1 MTDKTVVDLIGSVL
15 EKQPD
20 EFKSTFNDIM
30 ISKVADA
37 LEVKRQEVS
46 QNYFDTDEEDG
57 VEDST
62 ITTDTEEENGQDA

>member
-1 MTDKTVVDLIGSVL
+1 
-15 EKQPD
+15 
-20 EFKSTFNDIM
+20 M

-46 QNYFDTDEEDG
+46 QNYFDTGEEDG
-57 VEDST
+57 VENET

>member
-1 MTDKTVVDLIGSVL
+1 MTDKTVADLIGSVL

-46 QNYFDTDEEDG
+46 QNYFDTGEEDG
-57 VEDST
+57 VENET